1 MKIESCEFI
10 FYFDAG
16 FFFFVFFLFCFVLF
30 FFPQSWL
37 YIFPMQ
43 GFHRKQ
49 EVARHP
55 KDISHDLMNKY
66 TVSRF

>member
-1 MKIESCEFI
+1 MKMKIESCEFI
-10 FYFDAG
+10 FYFDAV
-16 FFFFVFFLFCFVLF
+16 FFFFFFFCFVLF

-55 KDISHDLMNKY
+55 NDISHDLMNKY